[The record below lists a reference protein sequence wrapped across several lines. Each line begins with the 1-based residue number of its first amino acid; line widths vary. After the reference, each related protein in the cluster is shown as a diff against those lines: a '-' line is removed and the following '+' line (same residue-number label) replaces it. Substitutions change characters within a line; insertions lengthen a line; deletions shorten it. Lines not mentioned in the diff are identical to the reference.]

1 MQDEAKPNNEEVK
14 SSEPEM
20 FSNTK
25 DSFFAQQI
33 IKMRQR
39 EQDGEP
45 EPSPADLEEESKKP
59 AEEDNR
65 NFLTRLYE
73 DETFLQ

>member
-1 MQDEAKPNNEEVK
+1 MQDEAKPNDEEVK
-14 SSEPEM
+14 SPEPEM

-45 EPSPADLEEESKKP
+45 EPNPADLEESKQP
-59 AEEDNR
+59 AEQDNR